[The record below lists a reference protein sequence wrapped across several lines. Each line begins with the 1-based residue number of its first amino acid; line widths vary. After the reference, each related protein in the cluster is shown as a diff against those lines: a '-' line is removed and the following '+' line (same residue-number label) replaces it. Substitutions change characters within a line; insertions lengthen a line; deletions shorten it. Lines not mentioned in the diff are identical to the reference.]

1 MSKVK
6 GGKDISPGKK
16 SKPLTKKERKER
28 RKKTKEKHA
37 RYE

>member
-6 GGKDISPGKK
+6 GGKDIAPSQK

-28 RKKTKEKHA
+28 RKKTKEKHPS
-37 RYE
+37 YE